1 MGDFN
6 TQEVRLR
13 GRENRP
19 WELCTNLSNGAWGW
33 TPAAKDNVMSL
44 DSCIRL
50 LVTVVCQD
58 GNLLLNVGP
67 KPDGEIEQVQVQ
79 RLKEVGDFLSKYGE
93 SIYGTKGGVWDAN
106 WGGTTFTGN
115 AVYVHV
121 LRPVTGGKITLPPVS
136 KKVISAN
143 YMSNNQ
149 KVSYKQTGTEIILD
163 AIKLA
168 GSEPDVIIKMTL
180 K

>member
-13 GRENRP
+13 GRENKP

-33 TPAAKDNVMSL
+33 TPTEKDNVMSF

-79 RLKEVGDFLSKYGE
+79 RLKEIGDFLSKYGE
-93 SIYGTKGGVWDAN
+93 SIYGTRGGVWDAK
-106 WGGTTFTGN
+106 WGGTTLTDN
-115 AVYVHV
+115 AIYVHV
-121 LRPVTGGKITLPPVS
+121 LRPPADGIITLPSVS
-136 KKVISAN
+136 KKVISAK
-143 YMSNNQ
+143 YMGNNQ
-149 KVSYKQTGTEIILD
+149 KVSYKQTGNEIILN
-163 AIKLA
+163 AIKLTD
-168 GSEPDVIIKMTL
+168 SEPDVIVKMTL